1 MTATTATP
9 APEAATSPAPGRT
22 VRRRPLRV
30 RTVIIQ
36 VVLALLALIMIS
48 PLIFGLLASLTPL
61 DQLLSRNSG
70 IVPERF
76 EWRNYADAWTKANFS
91 RYFLN
96 SVLVT
101 GGVVVLDSL
110 VSSMIGYVLARRA
123 LRGQKFLEG
132 LFVATLFVG
141 LTTATLYPQYKIADA
156 LGMGN
161 LVGVTLVE
169 LTGVM
174 LVHIFLLKAFV
185 LGLGEEM
192 EQAARVDGCGFFS
205 TYWRV
210 TFPMMRPML
219 ITTVILGMQA
229 SWNNYQVPLVFSLA
243 APDMRTLVVGVSALQ
258 YDATEGMSAYNTVL
272 AGANLALIPIVIVF
286 IVLQKFFVQGWTE
299 GSTKG

>member
-1 MTATTATP
+1 
-9 APEAATSPAPGRT
+9 

>member
-1 MTATTATP
+1 MSTATTARARHTITEP
-9 APEAATSPAPGRT
+9 SADRSG
-22 VRRRPLRV
+22 RRRRV
-30 RTVIIQ
+30 RLRSVIIQ
-36 VVLALLALIMIS
+36 FVLVLLALIMIS
-48 PLIFGLLASLTPL
+48 PLIFGLLASVTPL
-61 DQLLSRNSG
+61 EQLLDRNAG
-70 IVPERF
+70 ILPERF
-76 EWRNYADAWTKANFS
+76 EWRNYVDAWTKANFS

-123 LRGQKFLEG
+123 LRGQRMLEG

-156 LGMGN
+156 LRIGN
-161 LVGVTLVE
+161 LIGVTLVE

-210 TFPMMRPML
+210 TLPMMRPML
-219 ITTVILGMQA
+219 ITTVILGLQA

-258 YDATEGMSAYNTVL
+258 YDAAEGMSAYNTVL
-272 AGANLALIPIVIVF
+272 AGANLALLPIVIVF
-286 IVLQKFFVQGWTE
+286 VVLQKFFVQGWTE